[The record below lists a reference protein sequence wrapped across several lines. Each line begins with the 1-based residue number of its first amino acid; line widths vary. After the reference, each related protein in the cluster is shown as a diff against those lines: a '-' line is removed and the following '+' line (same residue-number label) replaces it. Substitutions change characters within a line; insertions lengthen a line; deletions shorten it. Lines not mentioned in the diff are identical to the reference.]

1 MRESPKNCVTV
12 GERLLIKHLIVI
24 LLHFFIKPFQLRRLL
39 PRVSGL
45 VTPRQSF
52 HTELLPRARESMY
65 KEKEIVWGKGIR
77 N

>member
-12 GERLLIKHLIVI
+12 GERLLIKRLIVI

-52 HTELLPRARESMY
+52 QDPY
-65 KEKEIVWGKGIR
+65 
-77 N
+77 